1 MRHRR
6 DEFCVLFVCTGN
18 ICRSPVAERLFLARI
33 PSGLPVTVASAGTH
47 GLVGHPVD
55 GPSALALRELS
66 GDPEGHRGRR
76 LTPHM
81 VGTADLV
88 LTAQSAH
95 REAVLHLDPLAM
107 RRVFTLREFGRL
119 GAAAPAVAGIVD
131 PAVLRERVAEVAAR
145 RGSLPPAGAGVDEV
159 GDPFGASLDVAR
171 ACATQISSAVDL
183 VIATL
188 GLTGKDD
195 AAQG

>member
-1 MRHRR
+1 VRHRR
-6 DEFCVLFVCTGN
+6 DEFSVLFVCTGN
-18 ICRSPVAERLFLARI
+18 ICRSPIAERLFLARI
-33 PSGLPVTVASAGTH
+33 PSDLPVTVASAGTH

-55 GPSALALRELS
+55 GPSAIALCELG
-66 GDPEGHRGRR
+66 GDPDGHRGQR

-107 RRVFTLREFGRL
+107 RRAFTLREFGRL

-145 RGSLPPAGAGVDEV
+145 RGSLPPAAAADEV

-188 GLTGKDD
+188 GLTGKD
-195 AAQG
+195 